1 MSTAI
6 VRAALETRLAT
17 WASTQS
23 LPIAYQ
29 NVGFT
34 KPNGPWLEAI
44 LIPNLTMNKEI
55 TGTRKT
61 MLGFFQVNVWT
72 PQGQGTGQA
81 EAIAQGIV
89 DLFPMVPKF
98 GSVSIES
105 TPSVERTHPDEDG
118 WAVTP
123 VLITYRYEAT

>member
-1 MSTAI
+1 MSI
-6 VRAALETRLAT
+6 SVIRAALETRLT
-17 WASTQS
+17 DWALTQS

-34 KPNGPWLEAI
+34 KPEGAYLEAI
-44 LIPNLTMNKEI
+44 LIPNLTMNKEVS
-55 TGTRKT
+55 GVRKT
-61 MLGFFQVNVWT
+61 MLGLFQVNIWT
-72 PQGQGTGQA
+72 PEGQGVGQA

-89 DLFPMVPKF
+89 NLFPMVPKF

-105 TPSVERTHPDEDG
+105 TPTPERTRPDEDG

-123 VLITYRYEAT
+123 VLMTYRYEAT